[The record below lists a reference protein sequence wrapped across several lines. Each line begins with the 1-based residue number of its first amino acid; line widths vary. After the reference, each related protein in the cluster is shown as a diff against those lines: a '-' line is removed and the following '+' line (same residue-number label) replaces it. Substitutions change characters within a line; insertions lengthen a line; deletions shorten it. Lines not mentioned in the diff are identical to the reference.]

1 MNTRRVL
8 AVAAV
13 AGWSKGIVGAA
24 VLPAV
29 VGQPAGAAVTT
40 AAPTAVAAPTPECT
54 PTPTLS
60 ELSLVQSPGQA
71 ARVSVYAKGP
81 SSCPGTLSILVA
93 SEQGNWGK
101 SPVIASQPV
110 NPGSYQPVSAQ
121 CLSGTLWYKGRFVSD
136 DGSVSINTD
145 SVAPTKFTC

>member
-8 AVAAV
+8 AAAAV
-13 AGWSKGIVGAA
+13 AGWSKGILGAA

-29 VGQPAGAAVTT
+29 MEQPAGAVVRT
-40 AAPTAVAAPTPECT
+40 AAAPTPACT

-60 ELSLVQSPGQA
+60 EVSLVQSPGQP
-71 ARVSVYAKGP
+71 ARVSVYVKGP
-81 SSCPGTLSILVA
+81 SSCPGTLYIAVA

-101 SPVIASQPV
+101 SPFIANQHV
-110 NPGSYQPVSAQ
+110 NPGTYQPVSAQ
-121 CLSGTLWYKGRFVSD
+121 CLAGTFWYKGRFDSD

-145 SVAPTKFTC
+145 SVAPTRFTC

>member
-1 MNTRRVL
+1 VNTRRVL
-8 AVAAV
+8 AAAAV

-29 VGQPAGAAVTT
+29 MEQPAGAAVTT
-40 AAPTAVAAPTPECT
+40 AAPAAVVAATPACT

-60 ELSLVQSPGQA
+60 GLSLVHSPGQP

-81 SSCPGTLSILVA
+81 SSCPGTVSILVA

-101 SPVIASQPV
+101 SPVIASQHV
-110 NPGSYQPVSAQ
+110 NPGTYQPVSAQ
-121 CLSGTLWYKGRFVSD
+121 CLTGTLWYKGRFVSD

-145 SVAPTKFTC
+145 SVAPTRFTC